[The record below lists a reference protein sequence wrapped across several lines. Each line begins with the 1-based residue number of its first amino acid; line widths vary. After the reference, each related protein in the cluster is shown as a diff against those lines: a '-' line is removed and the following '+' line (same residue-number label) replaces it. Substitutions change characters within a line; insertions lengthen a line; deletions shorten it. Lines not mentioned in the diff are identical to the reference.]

1 MNKGKAVDLR
11 LLTNEEKIFISK
23 VADKLHYDGVIYNQA
38 IDILND
44 FFRIKFTSGDYEL
57 SIFQSRLNAINEENA
72 SNKSIRKA
80 KRIKQLN
87 FLELFDKYSDN
98 PIVENCMAHEDIEIE
113 YEAMKDGG
121 EGR

>member
-23 VADKLHYDGVIYNQA
+23 VADKLQYDNQA
-38 IDILND
+38 IGILND
-44 FFRIKFTSGDYEL
+44 FFRIKFTSGDYKL

-98 PIVENCMAHEDIEIE
+98 PIVENCMAHEDVEIE
-113 YEAMKDGG
+113 YEVTKGDGVQ
-121 EGR
+121 R